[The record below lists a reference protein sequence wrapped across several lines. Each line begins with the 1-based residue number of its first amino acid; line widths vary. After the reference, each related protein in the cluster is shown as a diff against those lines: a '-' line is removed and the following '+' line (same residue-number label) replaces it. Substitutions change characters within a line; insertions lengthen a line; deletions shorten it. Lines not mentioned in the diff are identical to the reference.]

1 MTYKKGADVLP
12 DQLLKEVQQYAE
24 GCLVYIP
31 KRSSKA
37 GWGRISGTREWIDK
51 RNEEITCLFMQGEPV
66 KNLSEEYHLSEDT
79 IRKIIY
85 RKNHI

>member
-1 MTYKKGADVLP
+1 MP

-31 KRSSKA
+31 KKGDKV
-37 GWGRISGTREWIDK
+37 GWGHISGSRDWIDR
-51 RNEEITCLFMQGEPV
+51 RNEEIACLFMQGEPV

-85 RKNHI
+85 KKNQI

>member
-1 MTYKKGADVLP
+1 MNYKKGADVLP

-37 GWGRISGTREWIDK
+37 QWGCISGTREWIDK
-51 RNEEITCLFMQGEPV
+51 RNEEITCLFRQGEPV

-85 RKNHI
+85 KRNQI

>member
-1 MTYKKGADVLP
+1 LTYKKGADVLP

-31 KRSSKA
+31 KKGDKV
-37 GWGRISGTREWIDK
+37 GWGHISGSRDWIDR
-51 RNEEITCLFMQGEPV
+51 RNEEISCLFMQGEPV

-85 RKNHI
+85 KKNKI